1 MNAMRLVQ
9 PARSTTLEIPSPLGR
24 LALEAKAGRLTAL
37 RFDGRGGAGGPAGPE
52 LAAAAE
58 QLAQYFAGH
67 RRAFQLPLELPRG
80 PFDRRVLTAVGE
92 IPHGERTSYGKLTAT
107 LGLQPEDVRMVAA
120 AIARNPLP
128 ILLPCH
134 RVVGADGRLIGYGG
148 GLDRKAQLLAL
159 EAGQLQL
166 VAAAQRVERVT
177 ASTTLPR
184 RAISTS
190 VSRTCR

>member
-1 MNAMRLVQ
+1 MR
-9 PARSTTLEIPSPLGR
+9 PEPTASPTILEIPSPLGR
-24 LALEAKAGRLTAL
+24 LALEAKAGLLTAL
-37 RFDGRGGAGGPAGPE
+37 RFDARGDAVGPSGPE

-58 QLAQYFAGH
+58 QLEQYFAG
-67 RRAFQLPLELPRG
+67 RRRRFELPLELPEG
-80 PFDRRVLTAVGE
+80 PFDRRVLNAVGE
-92 IPHGERTSYGKLTAT
+92 IPHGERTTYGELTAK
-107 LGLQPEDVRMVAA
+107 LGLNHQDVRMVAA

-166 VAAAQRVERVT
+166 AMPA
-177 ASTTLPR
+177 
-184 RAISTS
+184 
-190 VSRTCR
+190 